1 MLHQVNIPNCKP
13 ALDWIVQFQQDLIR
27 ALCRD
32 EVTAD
37 NVTPEWINNFRDD
50 IPIGWLT
57 KICGWSYEGQPL
69 LDYMR
74 AIAGASLEIKGQ
86 IVHYSEICLQFENN
100 FQNDQPNCP
109 IQSIDDFG
117 NSESIQAV
125 KRLLLSL
132 YSRILYDKTGFPIQ
146 TNGEIGGR
154 FNYGLFREAFEDS
167 NQHISVCPLCDGGM
181 DGGQVD
187 HWLPKN
193 KFPILSC
200 HPVNLLPI
208 CGACNSRT
216 NKGVNT
222 PADKDSPRPFEEWFH
237 PYLRSANGNFSIQF
251 NKGHPILENINAL
264 TQTRIDNFDGL
275 INLSK
280 RWAKEYKLI
289 MKGLLKCSRGKM
301 ENRQLQA
308 INNQILINW
317 LDEWRNDALLEV
329 GLRPYKILENEMLSV
344 SMNPQSPIF
353 QEVSV
358 YCNEI

>member
-1 MLHQVNIPNCKP
+1 MLHQVNIPDCKP
-13 ALDWIVQFQQDLIR
+13 ALDWIVQFQQDLIS

-32 EVTAD
+32 EVTTD
-37 NVTPEWINNFRDD
+37 NVTPEWIKTLRDD
-50 IPIGWLT
+50 IPIEWLT
-57 KICGWSYEGQPL
+57 KICGWSYEKKSL

-74 AIAGASLEIKGQ
+74 AIAGASQEIKGQ

-100 FQNDQPNCP
+100 FQNNQPNCP
-109 IQSIDDFG
+109 IQSIDDFV
-117 NSESIQAV
+117 NSEIIPAL
-125 KRLLLSL
+125 KGLLLSF
-132 YSRILYDKTGFPIQ
+132 YSRILYNEIGFPIQ

-154 FNYGLFREAFEDS
+154 FNYGLYRESFEVS

-187 HWLPKN
+187 HWLPQK
-193 KFPILSC
+193 KFPVLSC
-200 HPVNLLPI
+200 HPANLLPI

-216 NKGVNT
+216 NKGDTT
-222 PADKDSPRPFEEWFH
+222 PAAKDSPHPFEEWFH
-237 PYLRSANGNFSIQF
+237 PYLRSANGNFSIQI
-251 NKGHPILENINAL
+251 NNGLPKLENIDAL
-264 TQTRIDNFDGL
+264 TQARIDNFDRL
-275 INLSK
+275 IKLSK
-280 RWAKEYKLI
+280 RWAKEYRLI
-289 MKGLLKCSRGKM
+289 LKGLLRRSRGKI
-301 ENRQLQA
+301 ENQQLQA

-317 LDEWRNDALLEV
+317 LDEWRNDALLEI